1 MLQFYFKLTY
11 NLYKSSYKS
20 GLCAAPDK
28 IISQEVRKIE
38 KELTSKELIRFVES
52 ISKLEALYFMGVA
65 RVMDTA
71 IVTPEGET
79 RAMEDIMSDMIDKFI
94 SYNRAQRR
102 NLMKIIKTVR

>member
-1 MLQFYFKLTY
+1 M
-11 NLYKSSYKS
+11 
-20 GLCAAPDK
+20 
-28 IISQEVRKIE
+28 RKIE

-52 ISKLEALYFMGVA
+52 ISKLEALYFMGIA

-71 IVTPEGET
+71 IITPEGET

>member
-1 MLQFYFKLTY
+1 M
-11 NLYKSSYKS
+11 
-20 GLCAAPDK
+20 
-28 IISQEVRKIE
+28 RKIE

-52 ISKLEALYFMGVA
+52 ISKLEALYFMGIA

>member
-1 MLQFYFKLTY
+1 M
-11 NLYKSSYKS
+11 
-20 GLCAAPDK
+20 
-28 IISQEVRKIE
+28 RKIE

>member
-1 MLQFYFKLTY
+1 M
-11 NLYKSSYKS
+11 
-20 GLCAAPDK
+20 
-28 IISQEVRKIE
+28 RKIE

-71 IVTPEGET
+71 IITPEGET

>member
-1 MLQFYFKLTY
+1 M
-11 NLYKSSYKS
+11 
-20 GLCAAPDK
+20 
-28 IISQEVRKIE
+28 RKIE

-65 RVMDTA
+65 RIMDTA